1 MQNLKNNLKLYRIQA
16 ELTQEELAS
25 IIGVSRETILFIE
38 KRKHVPS
45 LSLAMKLAKRFEIK
59 VDELF
64 YFEEE

>member
-38 KRKHVPS
+38 KKKHVPS
-45 LSLAMKLAKRFEIK
+45 LLLAMKLAKRFEIK

>member
-1 MQNLKNNLKLYRIQA
+1 MLKNNLKLYRIQA
-16 ELTQEELAS
+16 ELTQEELAA
-25 IIGVSRETILFIE
+25 IIGVTRETILFIE

-45 LSLAMKLAKRFEIK
+45 IELAMKIAKLFKIK

>member
-1 MQNLKNNLKLYRIQA
+1 MHNLKNHLKLYRVQA

-38 KRKHVPS
+38 KKKHVPS
-45 LSLAMKLAKRFEIK
+45 LLLAMKLAKRFEIK

-64 YFEEE
+64 YFEDE